1 MKHEYLIPVDKIS
14 DLTTVLTVK
23 FYAKK
28 VYGNTLLYPANE
40 PAKRFCELT
49 GTKTLQEWQLKRIF
63 ELGFNLEQVSDP
75 EDTIKIFDA
84 A

>member
-1 MKHEYLIPVDKIS
+1 MKHSKEALMRTED
-14 DLTTVLTVK
+14 LTVK

-40 PAKRFCELT
+40 QAEKFCELT

-75 EDTIKIFDA
+75 EDSVNIFGA

>member
-1 MKHEYLIPVDKIS
+1 MKHSKEVLMRTED
-14 DLTTVLTVK
+14 LTVK

-40 PAKRFCELT
+40 QAEKFCELT
-49 GTKTLQEWQLKRIF
+49 GTKTLQEWQLRRIF

-75 EDTIKIFDA
+75 VDCVNIFGA

>member
-1 MKHEYLIPVDKIS
+1 MKHEKQYAERA
-14 DLTTVLTVK
+14 TVLTVK

-28 VYGNTLLYPANE
+28 NYGKTLLYPANE
-40 PAKRFCELT
+40 QAEKFCELT
-49 GTKTLQEWQLKRIF
+49 GTKTLQEWQLRRIF

-75 EDTIKIFDA
+75 EDNVNIFKA

>member
-1 MKHEYLIPVDKIS
+1 MKHEKQYAERA
-14 DLTTVLTVK
+14 TVLTVK

-28 VYGNTLLYPANE
+28 VYGSTLLYPANE
-40 PAKRFCELT
+40 QAEKFCELT

-75 EDTIKIFDA
+75 EDAIKIFNVA
-84 A
+84 

>member
-1 MKHEYLIPVDKIS
+1 MKHERRYAERAK
-14 DLTTVLTVK
+14 VLTVK

-40 PAKRFCELT
+40 QAEKFCELT

>member
-1 MKHEYLIPVDKIS
+1 MKHEKQYAERA
-14 DLTTVLTVK
+14 TVLTVK

-40 PAKRFCELT
+40 QAEKFCGLT

-75 EDTIKIFDA
+75 EDAIKIFNVA
-84 A
+84 

>member
-1 MKHEYLIPVDKIS
+1 MKHKEQYAERTK
-14 DLTTVLTVK
+14 VLTVK

-40 PAKRFCELT
+40 QAEKFCELT

-75 EDTIKIFDA
+75 EDAIKIFNVA
-84 A
+84 

>member
-1 MKHEYLIPVDKIS
+1 MKHKEQYAERAK
-14 DLTTVLTVK
+14 VLTVK

-28 VYGNTLLYPANE
+28 VYGNILLYPANE
-40 PAKRFCELT
+40 QAEKFCELT

>member
-1 MKHEYLIPVDKIS
+1 MKHSKEVLMRTED
-14 DLTTVLTVK
+14 LTVK

-28 VYGNTLLYPANE
+28 VYGNILLYPANE
-40 PAKRFCELT
+40 QAEKFCELT
-49 GTKTLQEWQLKRIF
+49 GTKTLQECQLRRIF

-75 EDTIKIFDA
+75 EDNVNIFKA